1 MKIGLIRHFKVDVRS
16 QNFLN
21 SSGFDESMRNY
32 DRAEIIPKRVE
43 LTNNEWQRCIS
54 STLPRAKET
63 ASAIFSGEILFT
75 DMLVEVPMRSFWNT
89 DIKIPSFIWH
99 IGARIA
105 WKRNHS
111 SQIETYAATKIRV
124 NEFIEKFIRSNDKNT
139 LIVTHGFFMRQLYK
153 ALIKEGFEG
162 KIDEVPKNGVVYV
175 LSR

>member
-1 MKIGLIRHFKVDVRS
+1 MKIGLIRHFKVDIRS

-21 SSGFDESMRNY
+21 PSGFDESMRNY
-32 DRAEIIPKRVE
+32 DKAEIIPKRVD
-43 LTNNEWQRCIS
+43 LKNIEWQRCFS

-63 ASAIFSGEILFT
+63 AAAIFDGEILFT

-105 WKRNHS
+105 WKKNHP
-111 SQIETYAATKIRV
+111 SQIETYSATQIRV
-124 NEFIEKFIRSNDKNT
+124 NEFMGKFIRNNDKNT

-162 KIDEVPKNGVVYV
+162 KIDEVPKNGIVYV